1 MKDPIERQMAIDA
14 LHVWF
19 NINMVTEK
27 DMSDHIHDLE
37 LIINH
42 IIGLQKVALRKLP
55 SAQPE
60 QYWIDSEGN
69 VSTLPFAQKTG
80 KWIPVT
86 ERLPK
91 DGEEVFVYLFNPK
104 SPYIA
109 WVEDGCWYTEEFK
122 VNRKYE
128 PLAWMPLPEP
138 WKGEQHERS
147 D

>member
-55 SAQPE
+55 PAQPE
-60 QYWIDSEGN
+60 QR
-69 VSTLPFAQKTG
+69 
-80 KWIPVT
+80 WIPCS
-86 ERLPK
+86 ERLPENSNFYIVTRK
-91 DGEEVFVYLFNPK
+91 DFLV
-104 SPYIA
+104 
-109 WVEDGCWYTEEFK
+109 GCMWYSVMHGWEWKEK
-122 VNRKYE
+122 EQPV
-128 PLAWMPLPEP
+128 AWMPLPEP
-138 WKGEQHERS
+138 WKGEQHG
-147 D
+147 

>member
-69 VSTLPFAQKTG
+69 VSTLPSAQKTG
-80 KWIPVT
+80 KWIPW
-86 ERLPK
+86 K
-91 DGEEVFVYLFNPK
+91 YHDGFRCEYCN
-104 SPYIA
+104 
-109 WVEDGCWYTEEFK
+109 
-122 VNRKYE
+122 E
-128 PLAWMPLPEP
+128 PVDNKHNFCPNCGADMR
-138 WKGEQHERS
+138 GDTRHG
-147 D
+147 

>member
-69 VSTLPFAQKTG
+69 VSTLPSAQKPG
-80 KWIPVT
+80 KWVWDEDAI
-86 ERLPK
+86 
-91 DGEEVFVYLFNPK
+91 DWGMG
-104 SPYIA
+104 A
-109 WVEDGCWYTEEFK
+109 WVCSK
-122 VNRKYE
+122 CKNRPQTFWETSKKIY
-128 PLAWMPLPEP
+128 PLKWVGSQYCPNCGTKMQ
-138 WKGEQHERS
+138 KGE
-147 D
+147 